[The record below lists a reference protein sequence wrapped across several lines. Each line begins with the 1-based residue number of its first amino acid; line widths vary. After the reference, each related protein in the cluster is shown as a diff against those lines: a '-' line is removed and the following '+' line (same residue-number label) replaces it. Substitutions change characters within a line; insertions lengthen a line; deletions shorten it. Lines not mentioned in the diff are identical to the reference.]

1 MTGQV
6 IEVTQ
11 PGHWLK
17 KSRGFL
23 QVSSKDGENLGQIP
37 LDDIGVVIIS
47 IPGCSIST
55 VLMDYLCRRNIPLV
69 ICGENYLPVSF
80 TLPVQ
85 GHSRQFQTMQSQIN
99 MSEPRR
105 KRAWKH
111 IVQAKI
117 KNQAE
122 VLSSAN
128 KENKQLLRLVKKVR
142 SGDPDNCEAQAARA
156 YWQRLFGSD
165 FRRDRNKTGLNSALN
180 YIYAI
185 VRACVARGIS
195 GAGLHPSFSIR
206 HKNAQ
211 NPLNLVEDLF
221 EPFRP
226 VADYVLW
233 HYKMENVGELT
244 PEVKS
249 RLAKVTMLTVPLENE
264 TSPLSYASV
273 KTCRSFANYCL
284 RETDSLILPV
294 LPSPLDLSVL

>member
-6 IEVTQ
+6 IEITQ

-23 QVSSKDGENLGQIP
+23 QVSSQDGKKLGRVP
-37 LDDIGVVIIS
+37 LDDIGTVIIS
-47 IPGCSIST
+47 VPGCSIST
-55 VLMDYLCRRNIPLV
+55 VLMDYLCQKNIPLV

-80 TLPVQ
+80 TLPIQ
-85 GHSRQFQTMQSQIN
+85 GHSRQFQIMQSQIN
-99 MSEPRR
+99 MSGPHR

-111 IVQAKI
+111 IVQTKI
-117 KNQAE
+117 KNQAN
-122 VLSSAN
+122 VLSSVG
-128 KENKQLLRLVKKVR
+128 KEYNQLLRLAKRVR
-142 SGDPDNCEAQAARA
+142 SGDPDNCEAQAARV
-156 YWQRLFGSD
+156 YWQCLFGSD
-165 FRRDRNKTGLNSALN
+165 FRRDRNKSGLNAALN
-180 YIYAI
+180 YIYA
-185 VRACVARGIS
+185 VSRACVARGIS
-195 GAGLHPSFSIR
+195 SAGLHPSFSIR

-233 HYKMENVGELT
+233 HQKIENVTELT

-249 RLAKVTMLTVPLENE
+249 NLAKVTMVAVPLENE
-264 TSPLSYASV
+264 VSPLSHASV

-284 RETDSLILPV
+284 RETSSLTLPG

>member
-6 IEVTQ
+6 VEITK
-11 PGHWLK
+11 PGHWLR

-23 QVSSKDGENLGQIP
+23 QVSSQDGEKLGQVP
-37 LDDIGVVIIS
+37 LDDIGAVIIS
-47 IPGCSIST
+47 VPGCSIST

-80 TLPVQ
+80 TLPIQ
-85 GHSRQFQTMQSQIN
+85 GYSRQFQIMQSQIN

-111 IVQAKI
+111 IVQTKI
-117 KNQAE
+117 KNQAK
-122 VLSSAN
+122 VLSSAG
-128 KENKQLLRLVKKVR
+128 KENKQLLQLVKRVR
-142 SGDPDNCEAQAARA
+142 SGDPDNCEAQAARV
-156 YWQRLFGSD
+156 YWQCLFGSD
-165 FRRDRNKTGLNSALN
+165 FRRDRNKLGLNSTLN
-180 YIYAI
+180 YIYAVI
-185 VRACVARGIS
+185 RACVARGIS
-195 GAGLHPSFSIR
+195 SAGLHPSFSIQ
-206 HKNAQ
+206 HSNAQ

-233 HYKMENVGELT
+233 YHKMENIGELI

-249 RLAKVTMLTVPLENE
+249 KLAKVTMLTVPLGNG
-264 TSPLSYASV
+264 TSPLSHASV
-273 KTCRSFANYCL
+273 KMCRSFANYCL
-284 RETDSLILPV
+284 KETDSLILPA